1 MADFLPIP
9 EDTSAWSMFRFGA
22 EDQLP
27 EEVKLSQNRLQ
38 GMFNDT
44 ALNVGDGRY
53 QRVFKDPGIGPLEKA
68 SYLAGRVAHDV
79 VYDGTRIPYWV
90 LNHPMAVTTFGAD
103 FFAGDAGVRPDYAA
117 MQQEMLNAEMAN
129 QQQLDENAVSRRE
142 TFAALNKAKN
152 DQRQLSNGQVIPDPA
167 KLDELAT
174 RIAHLQ
180 DSQERLR
187 SVGEE
192 LDREAV
198 RLAKAGPI
206 NRARIDREFA
216 RREGFSH
223 QGEGDGI
230 PLSLARKMPALA
242 ASTALLATSG
252 NHDFGNV
259 VNGGRIPGFES
270 IMPSETDDR
279 VSSNPVAELGARY
292 LFGRTGKLLDWDE
305 FTQERPGVTRQEYE
319 AYKAYMFDK
328 GPLFGLLKGT
338 TRNIDQEPEAR
349 MMGFRVPLSSAGAVA
364 GGVAG
369 GIAAANALADADK
382 VPVFN
387 EQFKSMPRGSKRVTG
402 YLLGSAGGAIAGNLA
417 SKAVNAG
424 IIQPVINPEA
434 VANSENWV
442 AQQRAQ
448 GLL

>member
-22 EDQLP
+22 DDQLP

-68 SYLAGRVAHDV
+68 SYAAGRVAHDV

-90 LNHPMAVTTFGAD
+90 LNHPMAATTFGAD

-117 MQQEMLNAEMAN
+117 MQKEMLA
-129 QQQLDENAVSRRE
+129 RE
-142 TFAALNKAKN
+142 SGLEERLLQNKESLGKVKQDLADTQYQSQRIGINDVEGRIALG
-152 DQRQLSNGQVIPDPA
+152 QREVQLSQA
-167 KLDELAT
+167 EQELKTEGAEL
-174 RIAHLQ
+174 REQSKNLQ
-180 DSQERLR
+180 Q
-187 SVGEE
+187 
-192 LDREAV
+192 
-198 RLAKAGPI
+198 AGPI

-230 PLSLARKMPALA
+230 PLSLARKVPALA

-259 VNGGRIPGFES
+259 ANGGRIPGFES
-270 IMPSETDDR
+270 IMPSEHDDR
-279 VSSNPVAELGARY
+279 ISSNPLAEMGARY

-349 MMGFRVPLSSAGAVA
+349 MMGFRVPLSSAAAVA

-369 GIAAANALADADK
+369 GITAANALANAED
-382 VPVFN
+382 VPVFQ

-424 IIQPVINPEA
+424 IIQPIINPEA

-448 GLL
+448 GLM

>member
-1 MADFLPIP
+1 
-9 EDTSAWSMFRFGA
+9 MFRFGA
-22 EDQLP
+22 DDQLP

-68 SYLAGRVAHDV
+68 SYVAGRVAHDV

-90 LNHPMAVTTFGAD
+90 LNHPMAATTFGAD

-117 MQQEMLNAEMAN
+117 MQQEMLA
-129 QQQLDENAVSRRE
+129 RE
-142 TFAALNKAKN
+142 TRLEQETLQNRELMKLVKADLAKKN
-152 DQRQLSNGQVIPDPA
+152 PDRQV
-167 KLDELAT
+167 ELAQIEQDLKAESAELKE
-174 RIAHLQ
+174 RAVKLQ
-180 DSQERLR
+180 Q
-187 SVGEE
+187 
-192 LDREAV
+192 
-198 RLAKAGPI
+198 AGPI

-223 QGEGDGI
+223 QGEGAGV
-230 PLSLARKMPALA
+230 PLSLARKVPALA

-252 NHDFGNV
+252 NHDFGNLA
-259 VNGGRIPGFES
+259 NGGRIPGFES
-270 IMPSETDDR
+270 IMPTEADDR

-349 MMGFRVPLSSAGAVA
+349 MMGFRVPLSSAAAVA
-364 GGVAG
+364 GGLAG
-369 GIAAANALADADK
+369 GIAAGNALANAED
-382 VPVFN
+382 VPVFK

-424 IIQPVINPEA
+424 IIQPTINPEA
-434 VANSENWV
+434 VANSENWI